1 MGTVVVEDPE
11 ESSEEGDDE
20 EEAIDEPLPPSIPE
34 TIPGA
39 ATTTSNVTLKY
50 RTGWDQVYL
59 HCAGDDGIWTELPGI
74 EIQHMGDEANVFE
87 ISVDANNM
95 TTFVLNNG
103 GDDWDTPTCSA
114 AA

>member
-1 MGTVVVEDPE
+1 MVEDPE

-74 EIQHMGDEANVFE
+74 EMQHMGDEANVFE

>member
-1 MGTVVVEDPE
+1 
-11 ESSEEGDDE
+11 
-20 EEAIDEPLPPSIPE
+20 
-34 TIPGA
+34 
-39 ATTTSNVTLKY
+39 
-50 RTGWDQVYL
+50 
-59 HCAGDDGIWTELPGI
+59 
-74 EIQHMGDEANVFE
+74 MGDEANVFE